1 MTKDN
6 ADYGLYVHYVRSA
19 IPKCHG
25 YQELHAH
32 SEASFRDAVN
42 KVDDFVETA
51 KGYGRQAF
59 DFTCPI
65 LSAPWSGQ
73 ILFDIF
79 ELHIDVHKNPPVILH
94 RKYRQGVLE

>member
-51 KGYGRQAF
+51 KGYGRQALKYLF
-59 DFTCPI
+59 
-65 LSAPWSGQ
+65 L
-73 ILFDIF
+73 ILFKDSF
-79 ELHIDVHKNPPVILH
+79 LMYP
-94 RKYRQGVLE
+94 

>member
-59 DFTCPI
+59 AITDHGNQMR
-65 LSAPWSGQ
+65 LYQS
-73 ILFDIF
+73 
-79 ELHIDVHKNPPVILH
+79 KNEGREKEPRSRIAGSEYP
-94 RKYRQGVLE
+94 

>member
-59 DFTCPI
+59 EKLCKTLRRNHI
-65 LSAPWSGQ
+65 LSIIGTN
-73 ILFDIF
+73 
-79 ELHIDVHKNPPVILH
+79 KNTATSYEIAV
-94 RKYRQGVLE
+94 YRF

>member
-42 KVDDFVETA
+42 KVDALWKQRKDTA
-51 KGYGRQAF
+51 DKH
-59 DFTCPI
+59 
-65 LSAPWSGQ
+65 L
-73 ILFDIF
+73 L
-79 ELHIDVHKNPPVILH
+79 
-94 RKYRQGVLE
+94 

>member
-51 KGYGRQAF
+51 KGYGRQA
-59 DFTCPI
+59 
-65 LSAPWSGQ
+65 LLQAS
-73 ILFDIF
+73 
-79 ELHIDVHKNPPVILH
+79 NP
-94 RKYRQGVLE
+94 

>member
-51 KGYGRQAF
+51 KGYGRQAYL
-59 DFTCPI
+59 T
-65 LSAPWSGQ
+65 
-73 ILFDIF
+73 
-79 ELHIDVHKNPPVILH
+79 PPQTLRSIYPLRIS
-94 RKYRQGVLE
+94 RKYL

>member
-42 KVDDFVETA
+42 KE
-51 KGYGRQAF
+51 
-59 DFTCPI
+59 
-65 LSAPWSGQ
+65 
-73 ILFDIF
+73 
-79 ELHIDVHKNPPVILH
+79 PPSL
-94 RKYRQGVLE
+94 L